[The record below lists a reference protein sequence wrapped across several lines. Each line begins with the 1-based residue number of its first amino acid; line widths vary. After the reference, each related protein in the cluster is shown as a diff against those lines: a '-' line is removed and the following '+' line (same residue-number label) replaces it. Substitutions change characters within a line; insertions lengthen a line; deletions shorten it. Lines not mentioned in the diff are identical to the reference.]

1 VPAVEYC
8 RDGMSGQNVELVRR
22 AYLDPAPLTD
32 GAYVAPDAEFDFS
45 EVYPDQPVLRGLDA
59 MRRFRDTGP
68 WGRSIHFE
76 PERYFD
82 VDEERVLVFV
92 RVSSTGQASGAGV
105 ESAIAQEFTVRDD
118 QIVRVKVHRDRAA
131 ALLALGVSE

>member
-1 VPAVEYC
+1 
-8 RDGMSGQNVELVRR
+8 MSEQNVELVRR
-22 AYLDPAPLTD
+22 AYVDVAPLTD
-32 GAYVAPDAEFDFS
+32 GAYVARDAEFDFS
-45 EVYPDQPVLRGLDA
+45 EVYPDQPVLRGLEE

-82 VDEERVLVFV
+82 VDDERVLVFV
-92 RVSSTGQASGAGV
+92 RVTSTGQSSGAAV
-105 ESAIAQEFTVRDD
+105 ESRIAQEFTLRAG

-131 ALLALGVSE
+131 ALQALGVRQ